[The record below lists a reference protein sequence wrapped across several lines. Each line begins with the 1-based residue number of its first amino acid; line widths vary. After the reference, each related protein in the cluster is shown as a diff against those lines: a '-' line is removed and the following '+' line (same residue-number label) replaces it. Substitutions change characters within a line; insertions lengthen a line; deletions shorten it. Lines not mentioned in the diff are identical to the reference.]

1 MVDPLLMVLCG
12 ITLVSLAGEIRDARL
27 NLMSPFYAND
37 AASDVLERRSAAQ
50 LRLLTDRGPDQG
62 YFLEP
67 YKSLIIPNNPV
78 EEEAARQEFDWSG
91 LNLNYVCGS

>member
-37 AASDVLERRSAAQ
+37 AAFDGSARRSAVQ
-50 LRLLTDRGPDQG
+50 LRLLMDQGPDQG
-62 YFLEP
+62 
-67 YKSLIIPNNPV
+67 
-78 EEEAARQEFDWSG
+78 
-91 LNLNYVCGS
+91 